1 MQRKG
6 QLVSDVGIGII
17 GQGIGFSRAR
27 FAQDAEG
34 IRIAA
39 VCDLLEER
47 RDRAKA
53 EFGAPV
59 YEDYREMLERPDIDI
74 VGIFTPAGNRRE
86 IALDAFAAGKHVICT
101 KPMEIN
107 IQRCDDMIDA
117 ADAAGLTL
125 MVDFGQR
132 YAPNIRALKAAVD
145 RGMFGRLIMSKVELR
160 WYRDQT
166 YYDWNDGWRGTW
178 RLDGGGSLANQTVH
192 SIDKAQWIMGPPESV
207 AAYVGVYKHEIQAE
221 DQGVAA
227 IRWKSGAIGTIS
239 GATTSIPEVT
249 TTKVEILGENGIAIY
264 ETNKGAYNVGEK
276 SGGGADGHWVI
287 LDPDGTPASMPPID
301 VPPGPKSVMEDA
313 VAVLRDGA
321 EPMTTGR
328 EGRKSVEILNGIY
341 ESAQTGQTVSFP
353 LAKPFIPKGGYD
365 A

>member
-1 MQRKG
+1 M
-6 QLVSDVGIGII
+6 SDVGIGII
-17 GQGIGFSRAR
+17 GQGVGFSRTKFAR
-27 FAQDAEG
+27 DAEG
-34 IRIAA
+34 LRIAA
-39 VCDLLEER
+39 ICDLLEER
-47 RDRAKA
+47 RDRAEA

-59 YEDYREMLERPDIDI
+59 YKDYREMLERPDIDI

-132 YAPNIRALKAAVD
+132 YAPNIRALKAATD
-145 RGMFGRLIMSKVELR
+145 QGMFGRLIMSKVELR

-207 AAYVGVYKHEIQAE
+207 AAYVGVFKHEIQAE

-249 TTKVEILGENGIAIY
+249 TTKVEILGEKGIAIY

-276 SGGGADGHWVI
+276 SGSTADGHWVL
-287 LDPDGTPASMPPID
+287 LDPDGTPMPTPPID

-341 ESAQTGQTVSFP
+341 ESAQTGQTISFP